1 MQPERLALLALVV
14 VGVPLAI
21 IAYITLAERAL
32 GLLSERRRPQVR
44 PWVWIGPAMFFLTLY
59 LIYPSVATIW
69 LSLHDARSEEF
80 VGLANYQAIAGLSD
94 LHIAL
99 RNNLLWV
106 VFFTGGV
113 ILFGLFFA
121 LLADRVRYES
131 AAKSLIFLPMAIS
144 FVAAGVIWR
153 FMYAF
158 QPPGLPQTGTMNAV
172 VTSLGAD
179 PIFWIGVQP
188 WNNLF
193 LIVIGV
199 WVWTGFAMVILSAAL
214 KGIPAELLEAA
225 RVDGA
230 GEVRVF
236 RSIILPLLGP
246 TIAVIATTLV
256 IFALKAFD
264 IIYVTTSANFGTHVL
279 ATLMYDVLFTERH
292 FGRAGAVAVLLLL
305 AIIPVLMV
313 NLRRFRFQEAIR

>member
-1 MQPERLALLALVV
+1 MQPERLALLGLVV
-14 VGVPLAI
+14 VGVPLAV

-32 GLLSERRRPQVR
+32 GLLPERRRPQLR
-44 PWVWIGPAMFFLTLY
+44 PWVWIGPAVLLLLLY
-59 LIYPSVATIW
+59 LVYPSVGTIW
-69 LSLHDARSEEF
+69 LSFHDARSQNF
-80 VGLANYQAIAGLSD
+80 VGLENYQAIAGLSD
-94 LHIAL
+94 VHIAI

-106 VFFTGGV
+106 VVFTSGV
-113 ILFGLFFA
+113 ILFGLTFA

-153 FMYAF
+153 FMYAY
-158 QPPGLPQTGTMNAV
+158 QPPGLPQTGTLNAA
-172 VTSLGAD
+172 VTTAGAD
-179 PIFWIGVQP
+179 PVAWLIVQP

-193 LIVIGV
+193 LIVVGV
-199 WVWTGFAMVILSAAL
+199 WIWTGFAMVILSAAL
-214 KGIPAELLEAA
+214 KSIPAELLEAA

-236 RSIILPLLGP
+236 RSIVLPLLGP
-246 TIAVIATTLV
+246 TIAVVATTLV

-264 IIYVTTSANFGTHVL
+264 VVYVMTSGNFGTEVL
-279 ATLMYDVLFTERH
+279 ANLMYEVLFNTRH
-292 FGRAGAVAVLLLL
+292 FGRASAIAVLLLV
-305 AIIPVLMV
+305 AIVPILIV